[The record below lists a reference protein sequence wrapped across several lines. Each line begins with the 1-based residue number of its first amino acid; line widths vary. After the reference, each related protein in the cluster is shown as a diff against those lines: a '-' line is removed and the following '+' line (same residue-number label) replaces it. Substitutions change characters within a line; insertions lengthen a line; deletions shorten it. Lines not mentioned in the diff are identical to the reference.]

1 MLLSCFIRDLEKRL
15 QTLYPEREAR
25 EITLRLCE
33 DCLGVTRTAHILNPE
48 ITVPSDRLAGLEEC
62 AARLLKAEPLQYV
75 TGFADFYGRRFRVT
89 PAVLIPRP
97 ETEELTE
104 LVLKAIPENGR
115 VLDLCTGSGCIAWT
129 LKMERPDSEV
139 TAVDISPEALEI
151 AESQFPGP
159 SPRFIKADIREK
171 LSVEGVFDV
180 IVGNPP
186 YILESEK
193 VSMRPNV
200 LGYEPELA
208 LFVPDSDPL
217 LFYRALADRCNELLC
232 SGGEAF
238 FEINENFGKQLCSLF
253 ESREFENVGT
263 VQDFAGKQRI
273 LHIRKPRQRAV

>member
-1 MLLSCFIRDLEKRL
+1 MLLSCFIRDLEKKL

-33 DCLGVTRTAHILNPE
+33 DCLEVSRTAHILNPE
-48 ITVPSDRLAGLEEC
+48 VTVPSDRLAGLEEC

-75 TGFADFYGRRFRVT
+75 TGFADFYGRRFKVT

-97 ETEELTE
+97 ETEGLVELG
-104 LVLKAIPENGR
+104 LKAIPVSGR

-139 TAVDISPEALEI
+139 TAVDISQEALEI

-159 SPRFIKADIREK
+159 SPRFVRADIRET
-171 LSVEGVFDV
+171 LPVGELFDV
-180 IVGNPP
+180 IVANPP

-200 LGYEPELA
+200 LGYEPGLA

-217 LFYRALADRCNELLC
+217 LFYRALADRCSELLRP
-232 SGGEAF
+232 GGEAF
-238 FEINENFGKQLCSLF
+238 FEINENYGPQLCSMF

-273 LHIRKPRQRAV
+273 LRIRKPFSGEV